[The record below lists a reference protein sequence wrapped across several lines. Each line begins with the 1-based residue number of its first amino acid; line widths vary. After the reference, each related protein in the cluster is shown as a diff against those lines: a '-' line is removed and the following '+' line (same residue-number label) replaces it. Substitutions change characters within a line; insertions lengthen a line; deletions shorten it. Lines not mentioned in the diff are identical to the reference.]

1 MEKIKDEL
9 EKPIYLIISFV
20 SLMLSLV
27 LLILKNLEIIS
38 LNPYLDFA
46 WITIILSGYP
56 IIFEAIEGLFKDRE
70 IKSSL
75 LISIAII
82 ASIVIS
88 EMFAAAEVAFIMAL
102 GELLEELTINKAKK
116 GIDNLIKITPKY
128 GYVVENNE
136 VVKRDIDEIKASE
149 IVRIFPGDEVPLDG
163 VVLSGTTDINEAT
176 LTGEAI
182 PVLKEKG
189 SKVYAG
195 TFNYNGTIDILVES
209 EYKNSSFQKMIDLL
223 NETKTKKA
231 PLQRIADKWAS
242 ILVPL
247 SCLIAIITTIVTWI
261 IYGNND
267 NIALIRGV
275 TILVVFCPCAL
286 SLATPT
292 SIIAGVGQATK
303 YGVLIKSGEAIE
315 NIGRSNVIFFD
326 KTGTITKGVLIVD
339 NVVCTNVLNEDEI
352 LSIAY
357 SLESHSAHPIS
368 EAIINKAKEKGL
380 KPKEIDE
387 INIEA
392 GKGIS
397 GIYLNQKYYLGN
409 KLYLEENNIK
419 ISDDIIREVNEL
431 RLTSKVVIF
440 LSDTEKILGYISL
453 MDTIKENAKDVI
465 SKIKSLGYKTVIL
478 SGDDY
483 NTVSNIKNQIG
494 VDDFKANLLPL
505 DKVKIIE
512 KYKKEGYKTVM
523 VGDGL
528 NDALALEVADS
539 SVSMSKIGSDI
550 AIEASDI
557 SLLNDDIDKLPYLL
571 LLSNKTINTIKLNIF
586 LSLFVNFI
594 AIILSIFGILDPI
607 TGAIVHNVGSLLII
621 LNASLLYERKFINKI
636 DYS

>member
-20 SLMLSLV
+20 SLMLSLA

-586 LSLFVNFI
+586 LSLFVNFV

>member
-56 IIFEAIEGLFKDRE
+56 ILFEAIEGLFKDRE

-339 NVVCTNVLNEDEI
+339 NVVCTNILNEDEI

-357 SLESHSAHPIS
+357 SLESLSAHPIS

-440 LSDTEKILGYISL
+440 LSDTEKVLGYISL

-512 KYKKEGYKTVM
+512 KYKKSGYKTVM

-586 LSLFVNFI
+586 LSLFVNFV

-621 LNASLLYERKFINKI
+621 LNASLLYERKFIDKI

>member
-1 MEKIKDEL
+1 MEKIKEEL

-163 VVLSGTTDINEAT
+163 VVLSGSTDINEAT

-339 NVVCTNVLNEDEI
+339 NVVCTNMLNEDEI

-357 SLESHSAHPIS
+357 SLESLSAHPIS

-397 GIYLNQKYYLGN
+397 GI
-409 KLYLEENNIK
+409 
-419 ISDDIIREVNEL
+419 
-431 RLTSKVVIF
+431 
-440 LSDTEKILGYISL
+440 
-453 MDTIKENAKDVI
+453 
-465 SKIKSLGYKTVIL
+465 
-478 SGDDY
+478 
-483 NTVSNIKNQIG
+483 
-494 VDDFKANLLPL
+494 
-505 DKVKIIE
+505 
-512 KYKKEGYKTVM
+512 
-523 VGDGL
+523 
-528 NDALALEVADS
+528 
-539 SVSMSKIGSDI
+539 
-550 AIEASDI
+550 
-557 SLLNDDIDKLPYLL
+557 
-571 LLSNKTINTIKLNIF
+571 
-586 LSLFVNFI
+586 
-594 AIILSIFGILDPI
+594 
-607 TGAIVHNVGSLLII
+607 
-621 LNASLLYERKFINKI
+621 
-636 DYS
+636 

>member
-56 IIFEAIEGLFKDRE
+56 ILFEAIEGLFKDRE

-136 VVKRDIDEIKASE
+136 VVKKDINEIKASE
-149 IVRIFPGDEVPLDG
+149 VVRIFPGDEVPLDG
-163 VVLSGTTDINEAT
+163 VVLSGSTDINEAT

-182 PVLKEKG
+182 PALKEKG

-339 NVVCTNVLNEDEI
+339 NVVCTNILNEDEI

-357 SLESHSAHPIS
+357 SLESLSAHPIS

-440 LSDTEKILGYISL
+440 LSDTEKVLGYISL

-512 KYKKEGYKTVM
+512 KYKKSGYKTVM

-586 LSLFVNFI
+586 LSLFVNFV

-621 LNASLLYERKFINKI
+621 LNASLLYERKFIDKI